1 MTQVQYDSQLHNRGD
16 WKSVASYAGRYYG
29 PEGDDL
35 GDIPISIATFYDA
48 ETDAELGWIV
58 AETPV
63 ECTEIHGTYA
73 DRDEAET
80 AAGELAEELDET
92 PDLDDVVEQI
102 AATGYFDSPEI
113 IPAVVAGMTSYSQ
126 GYLLITPDISEPVGT
141 RWTTNGYLQCDHI
154 QAPATFSSEP
164 QASAWLLRAVSD
176 LESED

>member
-1 MTQVQYDSQLHNRGD
+1 MTTQVQYDSLRHNRGD
-16 WKSVASYAGRYYG
+16 WESVGSYAGRYYG
-29 PEGDDL
+29 PGGNDL
-35 GDIPISIATFYDA
+35 GDIPISIAPFYDA
-48 ETDAELGWIV
+48 ESDAESGWIV
-58 AETPV
+58 AETPD

-73 DRDEAET
+73 DRDAAEA
-80 AAGELAEELDET
+80 AAKELAAELDET

-154 QAPATFSSEP
+154 RAPATFSSDA
-164 QASAWLLRAVSD
+164 QAAEWLLRAVS
-176 LESED
+176 EA